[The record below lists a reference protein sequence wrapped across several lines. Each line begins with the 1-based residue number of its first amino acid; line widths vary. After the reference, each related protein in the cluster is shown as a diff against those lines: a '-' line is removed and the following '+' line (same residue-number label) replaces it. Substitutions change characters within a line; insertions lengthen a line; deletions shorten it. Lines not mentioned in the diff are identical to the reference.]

1 MHGKKGREHFLVRE
15 SERKP
20 AMLRWQSS
28 VSEVDFRNPSNL
40 HSDSFNVAVNPELF
54 TNTALEFPL
63 LAWHQKADILWASL
77 YCMLLAVYAVIVT
90 ISWIVNPFRI
100 SQAALF
106 SVCNLLLLLIT
117 GFLQRHLYAQLK
129 KAQRQGYLKFSALLE
144 WIVDQP
150 FQIVGYGTSVVLLVV
165 TWDSFLQRLSIPDL
179 LLLRIV
185 ILLQLAWAGAL
196 VCAFILK
203 VYGHNKS
210 HCHPDATYTL
220 CSALRPS
227 SGLEDIRYVDGGGL
241 AEQQA
246 ALLHYQQDNLLYLS
260 QEILRLQEIL
270 SKYEKTQDGS
280 TPQVDLVHLLAAREQ
295 ELRAIAAERDQLQA
309 EVRLARGL
317 IGEREA
323 DILQVRSINDQYV
336 EENDR
341 VRAMLNEWSSRTAKL
356 ELALEA
362 ERRSN
367 QELQKMIN
375 HLRTSSAESSS

>member
-1 MHGKKGREHFLVRE
+1 
-15 SERKP
+15 
-20 AMLRWQSS
+20 MLRWQSS

-40 HSDSFNVAVNPELF
+40 HSDSFNVPVNPELF
-54 TNTALEFPL
+54 TNAALEFPSL
-63 LAWHQKADILWASL
+63 SWHQKADTLWASL
-77 YCMLLAVYAVIVT
+77 YCMLLAGYAVIVT
-90 ISWIVNPFRI
+90 LSWIVKPFGI

-106 SVCNLLLLLIT
+106 SVCNLILLLIT
-117 GFLQRHLYAQLK
+117 GLLQRHLDAQLK

-144 WIVDQP
+144 WIVNQP
-150 FQIVGYGTSVVLLVV
+150 FQIVAYGTSIVLLVV
-165 TWDSFLQRLSIPDL
+165 TWDGLQQRLGIPHL

-185 ILLQLAWAGAL
+185 ILLQLSWTGAL

-210 HCHPDATYTL
+210 HCHPDAIDTL

-227 SGLEDIRYVDGGGL
+227 SGLEDIRYIDGGGL

-246 ALLHYQQDNLLYLS
+246 ALLHYQQDNLQYLS

-270 SKYEKTQDGS
+270 SKYEKSQDGS

-295 ELRAIAAERDQLQA
+295 ELRAITAERDQLQA

-317 IGEREA
+317 IAERDA

-367 QELQKMIN
+367 QELQKKIN
-375 HLRTSSAESSS
+375 QLRSSSAESS